1 MTFFRTWAMLRPFA
15 SHVRSRTVWIVIASV
30 LSSASEAVALALIVG
45 IATSLS
51 SGGSGELVLP
61 ILDVRLPTIAQ
72 AIIAVAAE
80 LVALGGHLLIA
91 RLTAGLTADVIAS
104 ARMRVL
110 TTYLDA
116 SWETQSVEKE
126 GMFQQAI
133 GPYTTIAA
141 GLMGTLMSAISA
153 GLMFVVYIV
162 SATVANAFATAAILA
177 IGFLVILAMRPISA
191 RTRSAASKFANTQ
204 QAFAQHV
211 GRFASTSME
220 YKLFGVQNAIRDQFL
235 GYTSQLRADQMR
247 SRFFVIGGS
256 SLFRDLVLTLM
267 VVAIGA
273 ATLLPGADWTAIVA
287 VIALVLRGTLAANQL
302 NQANQSINE
311 VSPQLELLLE
321 RLDEW
326 ESAQLPEGTL
336 EAGGLARIEL
346 RDVGYTYPDQTQGLS
361 HVSLEIEA
369 GESLGVIGRS
379 GAGKSTLAQIL
390 LRLRRPTTGAVLVD
404 DTDYRQFS
412 AASWARTVGFVPQ
425 EPALLSGTIRENI
438 DFNRGLSDEVI
449 VRAARDAHIAPDIA
463 AMAGG
468 FDTVLGP
475 RGQGLS
481 GGQKQRVAIARAL
494 AGAPKV
500 LVLDEPSSAL
510 DPRSERLLAE
520 TLAELRGRT
529 TVVIVAHRL
538 KTVESCDRMI
548 VVEGGE
554 ITTIGTPAELL
565 GPSGQYLTL
574 LEGTADVPQE
584 R

>member
-220 YKLFGVQNAIRDQFL
+220 YKLFGVQNAS
-235 GYTSQLRADQMR
+235 GQLPTLIFGQIGRV
-247 SRFFVIGGS
+247 VIGG
-256 SLFRDLVLTLM
+256 
-267 VVAIGA
+267 
-273 ATLLPGADWTAIVA
+273 
-287 VIALVLRGTLAANQL
+287 
-302 NQANQSINE
+302 
-311 VSPQLELLLE
+311 
-321 RLDEW
+321 
-326 ESAQLPEGTL
+326 
-336 EAGGLARIEL
+336 
-346 RDVGYTYPDQTQGLS
+346 
-361 HVSLEIEA
+361 
-369 GESLGVIGRS
+369 
-379 GAGKSTLAQIL
+379 
-390 LRLRRPTTGAVLVD
+390 
-404 DTDYRQFS
+404 
-412 AASWARTVGFVPQ
+412 
-425 EPALLSGTIRENI
+425 
-438 DFNRGLSDEVI
+438 
-449 VRAARDAHIAPDIA
+449 
-463 AMAGG
+463 
-468 FDTVLGP
+468 
-475 RGQGLS
+475 
-481 GGQKQRVAIARAL
+481 
-494 AGAPKV
+494 
-500 LVLDEPSSAL
+500 
-510 DPRSERLLAE
+510 
-520 TLAELRGRT
+520 
-529 TVVIVAHRL
+529 
-538 KTVESCDRMI
+538 
-548 VVEGGE
+548 
-554 ITTIGTPAELL
+554 
-565 GPSGQYLTL
+565 
-574 LEGTADVPQE
+574 
-584 R
+584 

>member
-162 SATVANAFATAAILA
+162 SATGANAFATAAILA

>member
-1 MTFFRTWAMLRPFA
+1 M
-15 SHVRSRTVWIVIASV
+15 
-30 LSSASEAVALALIVG
+30 
-45 IATSLS
+45 
-51 SGGSGELVLP
+51 
-61 ILDVRLPTIAQ
+61 
-72 AIIAVAAE
+72 
-80 LVALGGHLLIA
+80 
-91 RLTAGLTADVIAS
+91 
-104 ARMRVL
+104 
-110 TTYLDA
+110 
-116 SWETQSVEKE
+116 
-126 GMFQQAI
+126 
-133 GPYTTIAA
+133 
-141 GLMGTLMSAISA
+141 
-153 GLMFVVYIV
+153 